1 MNTNFSFTFEVV
13 AVLVDPLAQPGV
25 WQLGVRISELPMTA
39 TSEKP
44 VMVELS
50 KISVASTADLD
61 RIGAELQVTM
71 RSTVRAA
78 VEGIAFRIQKPGM
91 AAIIDKLHEQWTPVG
106 IPKAF
111 FSDKLGE
118 PYQEPRAPKPP
129 FELHQRVAWK
139 DDGEMVHHGEIVH
152 ISEVCIEETPI
163 IKLFL
168 DEGSNVDCYEN
179 DIRPLLCSD
188 CGEPQ
193 MHTPS
198 GPVCRNGHGGAPSKE
213 PEFK

>member
-1 MNTNFSFTFEVV
+1 MNTNFSFTFQIVS
-13 AVLVDPLAQPGV
+13 ALVDPVARPGV
-25 WQLGVRISELPMTA
+25 WQLGVQISELPMTA

-44 VMVELS
+44 VTIMLGNMGA
-50 KISVASTADLD
+50 ASTADLD
-61 RIGAELQVTM
+61 NIGAQLQITM
-71 RSTVRAA
+71 RSAVRSTV
-78 VEGIAFRIQKPGM
+78 ESIAFRVKNPTQ
-91 AAIIDKLHEQWTPVG
+91 AALIDKIIAQWTPVG

-198 GPVCRNGHGGAPSKE
+198 GPVCRNGHGGATPKE